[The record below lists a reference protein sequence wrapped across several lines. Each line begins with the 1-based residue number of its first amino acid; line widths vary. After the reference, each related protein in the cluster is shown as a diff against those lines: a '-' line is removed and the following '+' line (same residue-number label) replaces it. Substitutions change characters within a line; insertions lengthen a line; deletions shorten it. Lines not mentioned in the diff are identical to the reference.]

1 MPDSDSNVVPMPKS
15 MFETQ
20 PCESCEETRWCAP
33 MICDADPGHRHWA
46 CSPCAT
52 LLSVRFD
59 SKAVAFMSRR
69 CPPVVT
75 DEERDAYDTLNAL
88 RSLPA
93 PEEGPRA

>member
-1 MPDSDSNVVPMPKS
+1 MPDPESNVVPMGKA

-20 PCESCEETRWCAP
+20 PCESCGETLWCAP
-33 MICDADPGHRHWA
+33 MICDADPGHRHW
-46 CSPCAT
+46 CCCHCAT

-59 SKAVAFMSRR
+59 ADAVAFVARR

-75 DEERDAYDTLNAL
+75 QEEWDAAETLNAL

-93 PEEGPRA
+93 PEGPRG